1 MRKKLIVGNW
11 KMNGRRAMA
20 NELCSTIMHEMQN
33 FKNIDVTL
41 CPPFILLDEVRKMTA
56 DSECMLGAQDLDM
69 HNDGAYTGQVSAGML
84 KDAGC
89 EWVIIGH
96 SERRTLFGET
106 NLTVGKKAK
115 QALDHGLKPIVCVGE
130 TEGERKAGQETSIVQ
145 GQLQSVIDEI
155 GIDSC
160 KDMTIAYEPVW
171 AIGTGLT
178 ATPEEAQTMH
188 AFIREQ
194 LDLQH
199 DETAKACRILYG
211 GSMKQDNAGS
221 LLGCPDID
229 GGLIGGASLN
239 AGEFLG
245 ICRSA

>member
-1 MRKKLIVGNW
+1 MRKTVIVGNW

-20 NELCSTIMHEMQN
+20 HELCTAIANEMPRLG
-33 FKNIDVTL
+33 NIDVVL
-41 CPPFILLDEVRKMTA
+41 CPPFILLDEVRKMIT

-69 HNDGAYTGQVSAGML
+69 HDDGAYTGQVSAGML
-84 KDAGC
+84 QDAGC

-96 SERRTLFGET
+96 SERRTLFGES
-106 NLTVGKKAK
+106 NLTVGQKAK
-115 QALDHGLKPIVCVGE
+115 QALAHGLKPIVCVGE
-130 TEGERKAGQETSIVQ
+130 TEDERKAGQETSIVQ
-145 GQLQSVIDEI
+145 GQLQSVIDET

-178 ATPEEAQTMH
+178 ATPEEAQAMH
-188 AFIREQ
+188 SFIREQ
-194 LDLQH
+194 LGSQG

-211 GSMKQDNAGS
+211 GSMKQDNASS
-221 LLGCPDID
+221 LLECPDID
-229 GGLIGGASLN
+229 GGLIGGASLT
-239 AGEFLG
+239 ADEFLG

>member
-20 NELCSTIMHEMQN
+20 SELCAAIVNEVQN
-33 FKNIDVTL
+33 LQNIEVTL
-41 CPPFILLDEVRKMTA
+41 CPPFILLDAVCRMTA

-69 HNDGAYTGQVSAGML
+69 HDDGAYTGQVSAGML

-106 NLTVGKKAK
+106 NLTVGRKAK
-115 QALDHGLKPIVCVGE
+115 QALNRGLKPIVCVGE
-130 TEGERKAGQETSIVQ
+130 TEGERRAGQEKSIVQ
-145 GQLQSVIDEI
+145 GQLQSVIGEI
-155 GIDSC
+155 GIGAC
-160 KDMTIAYEPVW
+160 KDITIAYEPVW

-178 ATPEEAQTMH
+178 ATPEEAQVMH

-194 LDLQH
+194 LSSKH
-199 DETAKACRILYG
+199 DETAKTCRILYG
-211 GSMKQDNAGS
+211 GSMKQDNAAS
-221 LLGCPDID
+221 LLECPDID
-229 GGLIGGASLN
+229 GGLIGGAALN
-239 AGEFLG
+239 AREFLG